1 MATDTNI
8 RVINNKEYEGT
19 FLHGDGLIMSEDLL
33 ERMGAPIDNE
43 AISATSQDESA
54 LSIESRGGLFNATI
68 TGYLHTIQFTDTM
81 SISFEVAN
89 CSSEMLQALHSA
101 TSDKAEVAVSLTG
114 GNGFESLDSVV
125 SSFGLVK
132 MAPHS
137 FLLTIAFG
145 SDNVVFR

>member
-8 RVINNKEYEGT
+8 RVINNEEYEGA
-19 FLHGDGLIMSEDLL
+19 FRPEDGLIMSDDLL
-33 ERMGAPIDNE
+33 ERMGASINGEVMSTVSQNE
-43 AISATSQDESA
+43 GA
-54 LSIESRGGLFNATI
+54 LSIESDLFNATI
-68 TGYLHTIQFTDTM
+68 TGYLHTIQFTNAM
-81 SISFEVAN
+81 SVSFEVVN
-89 CSSEMLQALHSA
+89 CSSEMLQTLHHA
-101 TSDKAEVAVSLTG
+101 TSNKTKVAVTLTG
-114 GNGFESLDSVV
+114 DNGFEADASVV

>member
-1 MATDTNI
+1 MRSMKAFF
-8 RVINNKEYEGT
+8 R
-19 FLHGDGLIMSEDLL
+19 HGDGLIMSDDLL
-33 ERMGAPIDNE
+33 ERMGVPADNE
-43 AISATSQDESA
+43 VVSATPQDESE

-68 TGYLHTIQFTDTM
+68 TGYLHTIQFTNTM

-89 CSSEMLQALHSA
+89 CNSEMLQALHSA
-101 TSDKAEVAVSLTG
+101 ASDKAGVAVALTG
-114 GNGFESLDSVV
+114 DNGFESRDSVV